1 MVRGERKKGQEVK
14 RLEECLSAMVS
25 PSWLESLEREAET
38 NRAKREAWEL
48 VALMAELE
56 QELEDL
62 RERTARH
69 IGRAG
74 DDVAELDRVTRLAKQ
89 SLATSWKL
97 RKVVRLVK

>member
-1 MVRGERKKGQEVK
+1 MK
-14 RLEECLSAMVS
+14 RLEECLTAMVS

-38 NRAKREAWEL
+38 NRAKREAWDL
-48 VALMAELE
+48 VALIADLE

-74 DDVAELDRVTRLAKQ
+74 GDVAELDRVTRLARK

-97 RKVVRLVK
+97 RKVARLTK

>member
-1 MVRGERKKGQEVK
+1 MD
-14 RLEECLSAMVS
+14 RLEEYVKATVY
-25 PSWLESLEREAET
+25 PPGLESLEREAET
-38 NRAKREAWEL
+38 NRAKREAWDL
-48 VALMAELE
+48 VALMADLE

-74 DDVAELDRVTRLAKQ
+74 DNVAELDRVTRLARK

-97 RKVVRLVK
+97 RKVARLTK